1 MSLNTSL
8 HQERA
13 AAVRRLV
20 DETRAIEKTGVTRA
34 SLDKI
39 GGLLAALAARAELF
53 PQAEFPMGADG
64 GIYRLAEDPDHRFAL
79 YASAGAAGK
88 KVPPHNHT
96 TWAIIAGVH
105 GAERNV
111 VYDRLDNGARED
123 FVQLREDA
131 AREKILRRGDVIGYL
146 PEDFHHIE
154 TPAGSGD
161 ALHLHFYG
169 LSLEHLPDRVSVDMA
184 TGKAKRFMAKVRVLT
199 PLLDV
204 AQVKATLKSGEVF
217 AFFDVREEGE
227 FSIQGH
233 PLFATPLPL
242 SRLEPRALAL
252 LPDPHTRIVLMDSG
266 ETEADPPWLG
276 RANRAAAR
284 LSQLGYTNV
293 AVMKGGLKAWREAGH
308 EVFTGVNVPSK
319 AFGEVVE
326 HENDTPRIDAADLQ
340 KLVDAKTDLV
350 ILDSRPMPE
359 FNNMS
364 IPGGIDCPGAELVY
378 RVKDF
383 APNPETLV
391 VVNCA
396 GRTRSII
403 GAQSLI
409 NAGLPNKVIALK
421 NGTMGWHLAGLT
433 VARGETRSF
442 GPQGPEA
449 AKFAQAAA
457 ANIAKKMNVKKIDKA
472 GLDRLVTKGG
482 PLYRLDVRDP
492 AEYAKGHLKGFRP
505 AAGGQL
511 VQATDQY
518 AGARNATIVLHDNDG
533 VRATMTAHWL
543 LQMGWNDVHVLDYTP
558 PAGGLTTADEPRF
571 PAGFALPKPATVA
584 PADLQ
589 KSLDQALVVDLD
601 TSLRYRD
608 GHVPGAWFAVRANLA
623 RALPKALAEQ
633 KGSTRIVLVSPDGEI
648 AALAAAEAAE
658 AAGGLPVVVLAG
670 GMQAWR
676 DAKLPVETGHTR
688 MADPPTDVWYRPYDF
703 KDNVEAAMR
712 QYLDWEVDLVPQVV
726 RDGDATFTVLKT
738 GAGSG
743 AGPGSG
749 HSH

>member
-1 MSLNTSL
+1 MTL

-13 AAVRRLV
+13 AAVRRLI
-20 DETRAIEKTGVTRA
+20 DESRAIEKAGVSRA
-34 SLDKI
+34 NLEKI
-39 GGLLAALAARAELF
+39 GGLLASLASRAELF
-53 PQAEFPMGADG
+53 PQEEFPLGADG

-79 YASAGAAGK
+79 YASAGGPGK

-123 FVQLREDA
+123 LVQLREA
-131 AREKILRRGDVIGYL
+131 PAKEKTLRCGDVICYL

-154 TPAGSGD
+154 TPIDPGAGSGD

-169 LSLEHLPDRVSVDMA
+169 LSLEHLPNRVSVDLA
-184 TGKAKRFMAKVRVLT
+184 TGNAKRFMAKAKILT
-199 PLLDV
+199 PLVDV
-204 AQVKATLKSGEVF
+204 KQVKAMLKSGEIF
-217 AFFDVREEGE
+217 GFFDVREEGE

-242 SRLEPRALAL
+242 SKLEPRAFAL

-266 ETEADPPWLG
+266 DEAQDPQWAG
-276 RANRAAAR
+276 RANRAAAK

-293 AVMKGGLKAWREAGH
+293 AVMKGGLKAWRDAGC

-378 RVKDF
+378 RVKDL

-421 NGTMGWHLAGLT
+421 NGTMGWHLAGLK

-457 ANIAKKMNVKKIDKA
+457 ANIAKKMKIKKIDKA
-472 GLDRLVTKGG
+472 GLAKLEARGG
-482 PLYRLDVRDP
+482 PLHLLDVRDP
-492 AEYAKGHLKGFRP
+492 AEYAQGHLKGFRH

-518 AGARNATIVLHDNDG
+518 VGARHATIVLHDNDG

-543 LQMGWNDVHVLDYTP
+543 MQMNWSEVYVLDHK
-558 PAGGLTTADEPRF
+558 PAASELTTEAEPRF
-571 PAGFALPKPATVA
+571 PKGFTLPRPATVA
-584 PADLQ
+584 PAELD
-589 KSLDQALVVDLD
+589 KSLEHALVIDLD

-608 GHVPGAWFAVRANLA
+608 GHVPGAWVAVRAGLA
-623 RALPKALAEQ
+623 KTIPEMMAKQ
-633 KGSTRIVLVSPDGEI
+633 KGVTRIVLVSPDGEI
-648 AALAAAEAAE
+648 AALAAAEAAD
-658 AAGGLPVVVLAG
+658 AAGGLPVAVLAG
-670 GMQAWR
+670 GMKAWR
-676 DAKLPVETGHTR
+676 DAKLPIEAGHTR

-712 QYLDWEVDLVPQVV
+712 QYLEWEVDLVPQVA
-726 RDGDATFTVLKT
+726 RDGDAAFSVLKL
-738 GAGSG
+738 
-743 AGPGSG
+743 
-749 HSH
+749 

>member
-1 MSLNTSL
+1 MTL

-20 DETRAIEKTGVTRA
+20 DESRVIEDSGVTRA
-34 SLDKI
+34 NLEKI
-39 GGLLAALAARAELF
+39 GGLLASLAARAELF
-53 PQAEFPMGADG
+53 PQEEFPLGAEG

-79 YASAGAAGK
+79 YASAGGAGK

-111 VYDRLDNGARED
+111 VYDRLDNGSRED
-123 FVQLREDA
+123 FVQLREA
-131 AREKILRRGDVIGYL
+131 PAKEKTLRRGDVIAYL

-184 TGKAKRFMAKVRVLT
+184 TGNARRFMAKAKILT

-204 AQVKATLKSGEVF
+204 KQVKAMLKSDEIFG
-217 AFFDVREEGE
+217 FFDVREEGE

-242 SRLEPRALAL
+242 SRLEPRVLAL

-266 ETEADPPWLG
+266 DATADPQWLG

-284 LSQLGYTNV
+284 LSQLGYSNV
-293 AVMKGGLKAWREAGH
+293 AVMKGGLTAWRDAGY

-340 KLVDAKTDLV
+340 KLVDVKTDLV

-364 IPGGIDCPGAELVY
+364 IPGGVDCPGAELVY

-383 APNPETLV
+383 APRPETLV

-421 NGTMGWHLAGLT
+421 NGTMGWHLAGLK
-433 VARGETRSF
+433 VARGETKSF

-457 ANIAKKMNVKKIDKA
+457 ANIARKMNIRKIDKA
-472 GLDRLVTKGG
+472 SLDRLMAERG
-482 PLYRLDVRDP
+482 PVYRLDVRDP
-492 AEYAKGHLKGFRP
+492 AEYARGHLKGFRH

-518 AGARNATIVLHDNDG
+518 VGARHATIVLHDNDG

-543 LQMGWNDVHVLDYTP
+543 MQMNWNEVYVLEHK
-558 PAGGLTTADEPRF
+558 AAASELTTEAEPRF
-571 PAGFALPKPATVA
+571 PAGFALPTPATVA
-584 PADLQ
+584 PAELD
-589 KSLDQALVVDLD
+589 KSLGQSLVIDLD

-608 GHVPGAWFAVRANLA
+608 GHVPGAWFAVRAGLA
-623 RALPKALAEQ
+623 KTIPEMLAKQ
-633 KGSTRIVLVSPDGEI
+633 SGATRIVLVSPDGEI
-648 AALAAAEAAE
+648 AALATAEAAD
-658 AAGGLPVVVLAG
+658 AAKGMPVSILAG
-670 GMQAWR
+670 GMMAWR
-676 DAKLPVETGHTR
+676 DAKLPLEAGHTR

-712 QYLDWEVDLVPQVV
+712 QYLEWEVDLVPQVA
-726 RDGDATFTVLKT
+726 RDGDAAFKVMK
-738 GAGSG
+738 A
-743 AGPGSG
+743 
-749 HSH
+749 

>member
-1 MSLNTSL
+1 MAILAIKPEDRMTL

-20 DETRAIEKTGVTRA
+20 DESRAIEKTGVNRDN
-34 SLDKI
+34 LEKI
-39 GGLLAALAARAELF
+39 GGLLASLAARAELF
-53 PQAEFPMGADG
+53 PPEEFPLGADG

-79 YASAGAAGK
+79 YASAGGPGK

-123 FVQLREDA
+123 LVQLREA
-131 AREKILRRGDVIGYL
+131 PAKEKTLRRGDVIAYL
-146 PEDFHHIE
+146 PDDFHHIE
-154 TPAGSGD
+154 TPAGSGN

-169 LSLEHLPDRVSVDMA
+169 LSLEHLPNRVSVDMA
-184 TGKAKRFMAKVRVLT
+184 TGTAKRFMAKAKILT

-204 AQVKATLKSGEVF
+204 KQVKAMLKSGEIF
-217 AFFDVREEGE
+217 GFFDVREEGE
-227 FSIQGH
+227 FSLQGH

-242 SRLEPRALAL
+242 SRLEPRAFAL

-266 ETEADPPWLG
+266 DEAQDPQWTG

-284 LSQLGYTNV
+284 LSQLGYTNI
-293 AVMKGGLKAWREAGH
+293 AVMKGGLKAWRDAGY

-364 IPGGIDCPGAELVY
+364 IPGGVDCPGAELVY

-383 APNPETLV
+383 APKPETLV

-421 NGTMGWHLAGLT
+421 NGTMGWHLAGLK
-433 VARGETRSF
+433 VARGETKSF

-457 ANIAKKMNVKKIDKA
+457 ASIAKKMKIKKIDKA
-472 GLDRLVTKGG
+472 GLDKLLAKGG

-492 AEYAKGHLKGFRP
+492 AEYAQGHLKGFRH
-505 AAGGQL
+505 AAGGQI

-518 AGARNATIVLHDNDG
+518 VGARNATIVLHDNDG

-543 LQMGWNDVHVLDYTP
+543 MQMNWNEVYILDHK
-558 PAGGLTTADEPRF
+558 PAAGELTTETEPRF
-571 PAGFALPKPATVA
+571 PKGFSLPTPATVA
-584 PADLQ
+584 PAELN
-589 KSLDQALVVDLD
+589 KSLEHALVIDLD

-608 GHVPGAWFAVRANLA
+608 GHVPGAWFAVRAGLA
-623 RALPKALAEQ
+623 KTIPEMLAKQ
-633 KGSTRIVLVSPDGEI
+633 KDVTRIVLVSPDGEI
-648 AALAAAEAAE
+648 AALAAAEAAD

-670 GMQAWR
+670 GMKAWR
-676 DAKLPVETGHTR
+676 DAKLPIEAGHTR

-712 QYLDWEVDLVPQVV
+712 QYLDWEVDLVPQVA
-726 RDGDATFTVLKT
+726 RDGDASFNVLKV
-738 GAGSG
+738 
-743 AGPGSG
+743 
-749 HSH
+749 

>member
-1 MSLNTSL
+1 MNQ
-8 HQERA
+8 HQERT
-13 AAVRRLV
+13 AAVRHLV
-20 DETRAIEKTGVTRA
+20 DEAKRIEQNGVNTA
-34 SLDKI
+34 TLEKI
-39 GGLLAALAARAELF
+39 GGLLSALASRAELF
-53 PQAEFPMGADG
+53 PQDEFPLGADG
-64 GIYRLAEDPDHRFAL
+64 GIYRLSEDPDHRFAL
-79 YASAGAAGK
+79 YASAGGAGK

-111 VYDRLDNGARED
+111 VYERLDSDARED
-123 FVQLREDA
+123 VVRLREA
-131 AREKILRRGDVIGYL
+131 PAKEKTLRRGDVICYL
-146 PEDFHHIE
+146 PDDFHQIE

-169 LSLEHLPDRVSVDMA
+169 LSLEHLPNRMSVDMA
-184 TGKAKRFMAKVRVLT
+184 TGTAKRFMAKAKILT
-199 PLLDV
+199 PLLS
-204 AQVKATLKSGEVF
+204 ARQIKEMLKSGEVF

-227 FSIQGH
+227 FSTEGH

-242 SRLEPRALAL
+242 SRLEPRAFAL

-266 ETEADPPWLG
+266 EEGRDPQWSG
-276 RANRAAAR
+276 RANRAAAK
-284 LSQLGYTNV
+284 LSQLGYTDL
-293 AVMKGGLKAWREAGH
+293 AVMKDGLKAWREAGY

-378 RVKDF
+378 RVKDL
-383 APNPETLV
+383 APRPETLV

-421 NGTMGWHLAGLT
+421 NGTMGWHLAGLK
-433 VARGETRSF
+433 VARGETKSF
-442 GPQGPEA
+442 GPQGPQA

-457 ANIAKKMNVKKIDKA
+457 ANIAAKMKVKKIDKA
-472 GLDRLVTKGG
+472 GLARLEAKGG

-492 AEYAKGHLKGFRP
+492 AEYAQGHLKGFRQ

-518 AGARNATIVLHDNDG
+518 VGARGATIVLHDNDG

-543 LQMGWNDVHVLDYTP
+543 MQMGWNEVYVLDHKPVSTE
-558 PAGGLTTADEPRF
+558 LTTEAEPRF
-571 PAGFALPKPATVA
+571 PKGFLPPTPASVA
-584 PADLQ
+584 AAELH
-589 KSLDQALVVDLD
+589 KSLERALVIDLD

-608 GHVPGAWFAVRANLA
+608 GHVPGAWFAVRARLGKTIPETLA
-623 RALPKALAEQ
+623 KQ
-633 KGSTRIVLVSPDGEI
+633 KGVTRIVLVSPDGEI
-648 AALAAAEAAE
+648 AALAAAEAE
-658 AAGGLPVVVLAG
+658 AAGGGLPVAILEG
-670 GMQAWR
+670 GMKGWR
-676 DAKLPVETGHTR
+676 DAKLAIETGHTR

-703 KDNVEAAMR
+703 KENIEAAMR
-712 QYLDWEVDLVPQVV
+712 QYLDWEVDLVPQVT
-726 RDGDATFTVLKT
+726 RDGDAKFAVFKR
-738 GAGSG
+738 
-743 AGPGSG
+743 
-749 HSH
+749 

>member
-1 MSLNTSL
+1 MTL
-8 HQERA
+8 HIERA

-20 DETRAIEKTGVTRA
+20 DETRRIEAEGVSYA
-34 SLDKI
+34 LLDRI
-39 GGLLAALAARAELF
+39 GGLLAALASRAELF
-53 PQAEFPMGADG
+53 PQAEFPLGPDG
-64 GIYRLAEDPDHRFAL
+64 GIYRLSEDPDHRFAL
-79 YASAGAAGK
+79 YASAGGAGK

-111 VYDRLDNGARED
+111 VYERLDNGAQEG
-123 FVQLREDA
+123 VVKLREA
-131 AREKILRRGDVIGYL
+131 PAKEKTLRRGDVISYL
-146 PEDFHHIE
+146 PDDFHHIE

-184 TGKAKRFMAKVRVLT
+184 SGTAKRFMARARILT
-199 PLLDV
+199 PLVSVQD
-204 AQVKATLKSGEVF
+204 VKATLKSGEVF
-217 AFFDVREEGE
+217 AFFDVREEGQ
-227 FSIQGH
+227 FSREGH

-252 LPDPHTRIVLMDSG
+252 LPDPNTRIVLMDGGEASG
-266 ETEADPPWLG
+266 DPQWAG

-284 LSQLGYTNV
+284 LSQMGYTDI
-293 AVMKGGLKAWREAGH
+293 AVMKGGLAAWRNAGY

-359 FNNMS
+359 FNTMS

-378 RVKDF
+378 RVKDL
-383 APNPETLV
+383 APDPKTLV

-421 NGTMGWHLAGLT
+421 NGTMGWHLAGLQ

-449 AKFAQAAA
+449 AKFALGAAA
-457 ANIAKKMNVKKIDKA
+457 ALAGRMKIRKIDRA
-472 GLDRLVTKGG
+472 GLAALEARGG
-482 PLYRLDVRDP
+482 PLHRLDVRDP
-492 AEYAKGHLKGFRP
+492 AEYAQGHLKGFRH

-518 AGARNATIVLHDNDG
+518 VGARNATIVLHDNDG
-533 VRATMTAHWL
+533 VRATLTAHWL
-543 LQMGWNDVHVLDYTP
+543 LQMGWAETYVLEHE
-558 PAGGLTTADEPRF
+558 PAAGELTTEAEPRF
-571 PAGFALPKPATVA
+571 PAGFALPKPDAVAAAALSGALATT
-584 PADLQ
+584 
-589 KSLDQALVVDLD
+589 LVVDLD

-623 RALPKALAEQ
+623 ATVPAMLAKQ
-633 KGSTRIVLVSPDGEI
+633 PGVTRIVLISPDGEF
-648 AALAAAEAAE
+648 AAFAASEVEAV
-658 AAGGLPVVVLAG
+658 AGSLPVAVLGG
-670 GMQAWR
+670 GMKAWR
-676 DAKLPVETGHTR
+676 DAKLPVETGHVR
-688 MADPPTDVWYRPYDF
+688 MADPPTDVWYRPYDN
-703 KDNVEAAMR
+703 KENVEAAMR
-712 QYLDWEVDLVPQVV
+712 EYLEWEVDLVPQVK
-726 RDGDATFTVLKT
+726 RDGDATFTVLK
-738 GAGSG
+738 G
-743 AGPGSG
+743 
-749 HSH
+749 

>member
-1 MSLNTSL
+1 MTL

-13 AAVRRLV
+13 AAVRRLI
-20 DETRAIEKTGVTRA
+20 DEARQIEKGGVTYA
-34 SLDKI
+34 NLDKI
-39 GGLLAALAARAELF
+39 GGLLASLASRADLF
-53 PQAEFPMGADG
+53 PQEEFPLGADG
-64 GIYRLAEDPDHRFAL
+64 GIYRLSEDPDHRFAL
-79 YASAGAAGK
+79 YASAGGAGK

-111 VYDRLDNGARED
+111 VYERLDNGAREG
-123 FVQLREDA
+123 FVQLREA
-131 AREKILRRGDVIGYL
+131 PAKEKTLRGGDVIAYL
-146 PEDFHHIE
+146 PDDFHHIE
-154 TPAGSGD
+154 TPVGSGD

-169 LSLEHLPDRVSVDMA
+169 LSLEQLPDRVTVDLA
-184 TGKAKRFMAKVRVLT
+184 AGTSKRFMAKAKILT
-199 PLLDV
+199 PVLSV
-204 AQVKATLKSGEVF
+204 QQVKEMLQSGEVF

-227 FSIQGH
+227 FSTQGH

-252 LPDPHTRIVLMDSG
+252 LPDPSTRIVLMDSG
-266 ETEADPPWLG
+266 DHAQDPQWAG
-276 RANRAAAR
+276 RANRAAAK
-284 LSQLGYTNV
+284 LSQLGYTNLSV
-293 AVMKGGLKAWREAGH
+293 VKGGLKAWRDAGF

-364 IPGGIDCPGAELVY
+364 IPGGVDCPGAELVY

-421 NGTMGWHLAGLT
+421 NGTMGWHLAGLK
-433 VARGETRSF
+433 VARGETKSF

-457 ANIAKKMNVKKIDKA
+457 ANIAKRMGVKKIDKA
-472 GLDRLVTKGG
+472 GLDKLAAKGG

-492 AEYAKGHLKGFRP
+492 AEYAQGHLKGFRH
-505 AAGGQL
+505 AAGGQV

-518 AGARNATIVLHDNDG
+518 VGARNATIVLHDNDG

-543 LQMGWNDVHVLDYTP
+543 MQMGWAETYVLDHKS
-558 PAGGLTTADEPRF
+558 AASELTTEAEPRF
-571 PAGFALPKPATVA
+571 PAGFALPKAETVA
-584 PADLQ
+584 AADLHKQ
-589 KSLDQALVVDLD
+589 LASTLVIDLD
-601 TSLRYRD
+601 TSLKYRD
-608 GHVPGAWFAVRANLA
+608 GHVPGAWFAVRAGLGRSIPEMLKKQA
-623 RALPKALAEQ
+623 
-633 KGSTRIVLVSPDGEI
+633 GVTRIVLVSSDAEI
-648 AALAAAEAAE
+648 ATLAAPEAAE
-658 AAGGLPVVVLAG
+658 AAGGLPVAILAG
-670 GMQAWR
+670 GFRAWR
-676 DAKLPVETGHTR
+676 DAKLAVETGHVR

-703 KDNVEAAMR
+703 KEDVEAAMR

-726 RDGDATFTVLKT
+726 RDGDASFSVLKR
-738 GAGSG
+738 
-743 AGPGSG
+743 
-749 HSH
+749 

>member
-1 MSLNTSL
+1 MNL

-20 DETRAIEKTGVTRA
+20 DEARQVEKAGVSA
-34 SLDKI
+34 ANLEKI
-39 GGLLAALAARAELF
+39 GAVLSTLAGRAELF
-53 PQAEFPMGADG
+53 PQDEFPIGPDG
-64 GIYRLAEDPDHRFAL
+64 GIYRLSEDPDHRFAL
-79 YASAGAAGK
+79 YASAGGPGK

-111 VYDRLDNGARED
+111 VYDRLDNGARAD
-123 FVQLREDA
+123 VVQLREA
-131 AREKILRRGDVIGYL
+131 PAKEKTLRRGDVICYL
-146 PEDFHHIE
+146 PDDFHHIE
-154 TPAGSGD
+154 TPPGSGN

-169 LSLEHLPDRVSVDMA
+169 LSLERLPDRVSVDMA
-184 TGKAKRFMAKVRVLT
+184 TGAAKRFMAKARILT
-199 PLLDV
+199 PLLSV
-204 AQVKATLKSGEVF
+204 QQVKAMLKSGEVF
-217 AFFDVREEGE
+217 ALFDVREEGE
-227 FSIQGH
+227 FSTQGH

-252 LPDPHTRIVLMDSG
+252 LPDPYTRIVLMDSG
-266 ETEADPPWLG
+266 EEGQDPQWSG

-284 LSQLGYTNV
+284 LSSLGYTNV
-293 AVMKGGLKAWREAGH
+293 AVVKGGLKAWRDAGY

-326 HENDTPRIDAADLQ
+326 HGNDTPRIDAADVQ
-340 KLVDAKTDLV
+340 KLLDSKADMV
-350 ILDSRPMPE
+350 ILDSRPLPE
-359 FNNMS
+359 FTNMS
-364 IPGGIDCPGAELVY
+364 IPGGVDCPGAELVY

-383 APNPETLV
+383 VTRPETLV

-409 NAGLPNKVIALK
+409 NAGLPNKVMALK
-421 NGTMGWHLAGLT
+421 NGTMGWHLAGLK
-433 VARGETRSF
+433 VARGETKSF

-457 ANIAKKMNVKKIDKA
+457 SNIGKKMNIRKIDKA
-472 GLDRLVTKGG
+472 GLARLEAKAG

-492 AEYAKGHLKGFRP
+492 AEYAQGHLKGFRH

-518 AGARNATIVLHDNDG
+518 VGARNATIVLHDNDG

-543 LQMGWNDVHVLDYTP
+543 LQMGWNDVHVLDHKSAATE
-558 PAGGLTTADEPRF
+558 LTTDAEPRYPEGF
-571 PAGFALPKPATVA
+571 QVPTPASVSAAELNEALATT
-584 PADLQ
+584 
-589 KSLDQALVVDLD
+589 LVIDLD

-608 GHVPGAWFAVRANLA
+608 GHIPGAWFAVRANLG
-623 RALPKALAEQ
+623 RTIPEMLAQQ
-633 KGSTRIVLVSPDGEI
+633 KGVTRIVLVSPDGEI
-648 AALAAAEAAE
+648 AALAAAEAEA
-658 AAGGLPVVVLAG
+658 AAGGLPVAILAG
-670 GMQAWR
+670 GMKAWR
-676 DAKLPVETGHTR
+676 DAKLALEPGHLK

-703 KDNVEAAMR
+703 KEDVEAAMR
-712 QYLDWEVDLVPQVV
+712 QYLDWEVDLVPQVA
-726 RDGDATFTVLKT
+726 RDGDATFSVLKS
-738 GAGSG
+738 AG
-743 AGPGSG
+743 G
-749 HSH
+749 H

>member
-1 MSLNTSL
+1 MNL

-20 DETRAIEKTGVTRA
+20 DEARQVEKAGVTA
-34 SLDKI
+34 ANLEKI
-39 GGLLAALAARAELF
+39 GALLSTLAGRAELF
-53 PQAEFPMGADG
+53 PQDEFPLGPDG
-64 GIYRLAEDPDHRFAL
+64 GIYRLSEDPDHRFAL
-79 YASAGAAGK
+79 YASAGGPGK

-111 VYDRLDNGARED
+111 VYDRLDNGARAD
-123 FVQLREDA
+123 VVQLREA
-131 AREKILRRGDVIGYL
+131 PAKEKTLRRGDVICYL
-146 PEDFHHIE
+146 PDDFHHIE
-154 TPAGSGD
+154 TPAGSGN

-169 LSLEHLPDRVSVDMA
+169 LSLECLPDRVSVDMA
-184 TGKAKRFMAKVRVLT
+184 TGAAKRFMAKARILT
-199 PLLDV
+199 PLLSV
-204 AQVKATLKSGEVF
+204 QQVKAMLKSGEVF

-227 FSIQGH
+227 FSTQGH

-266 ETEADPPWLG
+266 EDDRDPQWSG
-276 RANRAAAR
+276 RANRTAAR
-284 LSQLGYTNV
+284 LSALGYTNV
-293 AVMKGGLKAWREAGH
+293 AVVKGGLKAWRDAGY

-326 HENDTPRIDAADLQ
+326 HGNDTPRIDAADVQ
-340 KLVDAKTDLV
+340 KLLDSKADMV
-350 ILDSRPMPE
+350 ILDSRPLPE
-359 FNNMS
+359 FTNMS
-364 IPGGIDCPGAELVY
+364 IPGGVDCPGAELVY

-383 APNPETLV
+383 VTRPETLV

-409 NAGLPNKVIALK
+409 NAGLPNKVMALK
-421 NGTMGWHLAGLT
+421 NGTMGWHLAGLK
-433 VARGETRSF
+433 VARGETKSF

-449 AKFAQAAA
+449 ASFAQAAA
-457 ANIAKKMNVKKIDKA
+457 ANIARKMNIKKIDKA
-472 GLDRLVTKGG
+472 GLVRLEAKAG

-492 AEYAKGHLKGFRP
+492 AEYAQGHLKGFRH

-518 AGARNATIVLHDNDG
+518 VGARNATIVLHDNDG

-543 LQMGWNDVHVLDYTP
+543 LQMGWNDVHVLDHK
-558 PAGGLTTADEPRF
+558 PAAAELTTAAEPRY
-571 PAGFALPKPATVA
+571 PRGFVA
-584 PADLQ
+584 PAPASVSAAELHG
-589 KSLDQALVVDLD
+589 ALATTLVIDLD

-608 GHVPGAWFAVRANLA
+608 GHVPGAWFAVRANLS
-623 RALPKALAEQ
+623 RTIPTMLAQQ
-633 KGSTRIVLVSPDGEI
+633 KGVTRIVLVSPDGEI
-648 AALAAAEAAE
+648 AALAAPEAEA
-658 AAGGLPVVVLAG
+658 AAGGLPVAILAG
-670 GMQAWR
+670 GMKAWR
-676 DAKLPVETGHTR
+676 DAKLALEPGHLK

-703 KDNVEAAMR
+703 KEDVEAAMR
-712 QYLDWEVDLVPQVV
+712 QYLDWEVDLVPQVA
-726 RDGDATFTVLKT
+726 RDGDATFSVLKS
-738 GAGSG
+738 AG
-743 AGPGSG
+743 G
-749 HSH
+749 H

>member
-1 MSLNTSL
+1 MNQ
-8 HQERA
+8 HQERTA
-13 AAVRRLV
+13 AIRHLIDEARR
-20 DETRAIEKTGVTRA
+20 IEQNGVNHAT
-34 SLDKI
+34 LEKI
-39 GGLLAALAARAELF
+39 GGLLAALASRAELF
-53 PQAEFPMGADG
+53 PQDEFPLGADG
-64 GIYRLAEDPDHRFAL
+64 GIYRLSEDPDHRFAL
-79 YASAGAAGK
+79 YASAGGAGK

-111 VYDRLDNGARED
+111 VYERLDNGAQAG
-123 FVQLREDA
+123 VVKLREA
-131 AREKILRRGDVIGYL
+131 PAKEKTLRRGDVICYL
-146 PEDFHHIE
+146 PDDFHHIE

-169 LSLEHLPDRVSVDMA
+169 LSLEHLPDRLSVDMA
-184 TGKAKRFMAKVRVLT
+184 TAAAKRFMAKAKILT
-199 PLLDV
+199 PLLSV
-204 AQVKATLKSGEVF
+204 EQVKVLLKSDEVF

-227 FSIQGH
+227 FSTQGH

-252 LPDPHTRIVLMDSG
+252 LPDPQTRIVLMDSG
-266 ETEADPPWLG
+266 EEGHDPQWGG
-276 RANRAAAR
+276 RANRAAAK
-284 LSQLGYTNV
+284 LSQLGYTDL
-293 AVMKGGLKAWREAGH
+293 AIMKGGLKAWREAGC

-350 ILDSRPMPE
+350 ILDSRPLPE

-378 RVKDF
+378 RVKDLV
-383 APNPETLV
+383 PNPETLV

-421 NGTMGWHLAGLT
+421 NGTMGWHLAGLK

-457 ANIAKKMNVKKIDKA
+457 ANIAARMKVKKIDKA
-472 GLDRLVTKGG
+472 GLAKLEAKGG

-492 AEYAKGHLKGFRP
+492 AEYAQGHLKGFRH

-518 AGARNATIVLHDNDG
+518 VGARHATVVLHDNDG

-543 LQMGWNDVHVLDYTP
+543 MQMDWNDVHVLDHKP
-558 PAGGLTTADEPRF
+558 VSSELTTEAEPRF
-571 PAGFALPKPATVA
+571 PRGFALPTPATVA
-584 PADLQ
+584 PAELS
-589 KSLDQALVVDLD
+589 KSLEHALVIDLD

-608 GHVPGAWFAVRANLA
+608 GHVPGAWFAVRAGLTKTIREMLA
-623 RALPKALAEQ
+623 KQ
-633 KGSTRIVLVSPDGEI
+633 KGVTRIVLVSPDGEI
-648 AALAAAEAAE
+648 AALAAAEAE
-658 AAGGLPVVVLAG
+658 AAGGGLPVATLAG
-670 GMQAWR
+670 GMKGWR
-676 DAKLPVETGHTR
+676 DAKLAIETGHTR

-703 KDNVEAAMR
+703 KENIEAAMR
-712 QYLDWEVDLVPQVV
+712 QYLDWEVDLVPQVA
-726 RDGDATFTVLKT
+726 RDGDARFSVLKSGT
-738 GAGSG
+738 G
-743 AGPGSG
+743 
-749 HSH
+749 H